1 MFSVNACI
9 NLCIIRD
16 KENDEKKAFK
26 KEQGQRGARPIARR
40 RERRHQKRAP
50 SHSLLLLLLRGIK
63 RSRKEEEDDDD
74 TNTIS
79 IKNYLWKTSRRSSSN
94 RIFDEA
100 SDPDCPA
107 YFFSVCESSRNSS
120 RFRGCALLLL
130 LVVVVVVPPPPPL
143 VEDIIV
149 IIARAR
155 QLFEEKVV
163 KNFCPTTKNPKP

>member
-1 MFSVNACI
+1 MMRRKHSKKNKVSAA
-9 NLCIIRD
+9 RGPSRVD
-16 KENDEKKAFK
+16 AKEDNN
-26 KEQGQRGARPIARR
+26 
-40 RERRHQKRAP
+40 
-50 SHSLLLLLLRGIK
+50 
-63 RSRKEEEDDDD
+63 
-74 TNTIS
+74 TNIS

-130 LVVVVVVPPPPPL
+130 VLVVVVPPPPPL
-143 VEDIIV
+143 VEDII

-155 QLFEEKVV
+155 VNV
-163 KNFCPTTKNPKP
+163 

>member
-50 SHSLLLLLLRGIK
+50 SHSLLLLLLLLLRRIT
-63 RSRKEEEDDDD
+63 RSRKE
-74 TNTIS
+74 
-79 IKNYLWKTSRRSSSN
+79 KNYLWKTSRRSSSN

-130 LVVVVVVPPPPPL
+130 LVVVVVPPPPPL

-155 QLFEEKVV
+155 QRF
-163 KNFCPTTKNPKP
+163 

>member
-16 KENDEKKAFK
+16 KDDDEKKAFK

-40 RERRHQKRAP
+40 RERRHQKRTP
-50 SHSLLLLLLRGIK
+50 SHSLLLLLLLRGIT
-63 RSRKEEEDDDD
+63 RSRKE
-74 TNTIS
+74 
-79 IKNYLWKTSRRSSSN
+79 KNYLWKTSRRSSSN

-120 RFRGCALLLL
+120 RFRGCCALLVLV

-149 IIARAR
+149 IVIARAR
-155 QLFEEKVV
+155 VNKNVFEVQS
-163 KNFCPTTKNPKP
+163 